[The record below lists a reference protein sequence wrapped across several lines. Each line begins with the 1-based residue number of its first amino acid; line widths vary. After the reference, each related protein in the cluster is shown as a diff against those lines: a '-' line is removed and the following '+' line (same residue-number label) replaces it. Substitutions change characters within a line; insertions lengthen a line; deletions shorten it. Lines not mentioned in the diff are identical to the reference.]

1 MKEELSSALAETK
14 APSAMFD
21 IWSDPDGGK
30 GHQDGVERRAGLSY
44 DDFVRDYTRGNRP
57 VLITDIAKN
66 WGAMKKWTPEY
77 FRDRYGALEIKVRV
91 DRTDKGEHVPL
102 GEFMN
107 EVLASRPDK
116 PGRYAYQISIED
128 LPGLADDILPHPEY
142 WRPNWLEDPNMLRVV
157 RDHALT
163 KVSGIEINIGGA
175 GSAFPEIH
183 YDEFNTETF
192 IVQICGRK
200 EWVLY
205 SPDQTPY
212 MYKRGPASTFSDVDF
227 VGGVDLK
234 RFPLFR
240 NVRPTRF
247 VIEPGEMFYNPPRW
261 WHTTRALT
269 PSIAV
274 VYTIARGPIWWG
286 VTKAA
291 SEHTLHLDWRS
302 RPITYAKVAVIFA
315 YMTAFRVIRSA
326 ADAFGKR

>member
-1 MKEELSSALAETK
+1 MKETHSSSVADKMAT
-14 APSAMFD
+14 SAMFD
-21 IWSDPDGGK
+21 IWSDPDGGI
-30 GHQDGVERRAGLSY
+30 GHQHGVERRAGLSSG
-44 DDFVRDYTRGNRP
+44 DFVRDYTRRNRP

-66 WGAMKKWTPEY
+66 WEAMKKWTPEY
-77 FRDRYGALEIKVRV
+77 LRDRYGAVEVKVGL
-91 DRTDKGEHVPL
+91 GERVPL

-142 WRPNWLEDPNMLRVV
+142 WRPNWLEDPYVLPVV
-157 RDHALT
+157 KDHQLL

-183 YDEFNTETF
+183 YDELDTETF
-192 IVQICGRK
+192 IVQIYGRK

-212 MYKRGPASTFSDVDF
+212 MYKRGPASTFSDVTF
-227 VGGVDLK
+227 AGGVDLE

-274 VYTIARGPIWWG
+274 VYIIARGPIWWG
-286 VTKAA
+286 VTKATCV
-291 SEHTLHLDWRS
+291 STLTFDQRS
-302 RPITYAKVAVIFA
+302 RPITYAKVAAIFA
-315 YMTAFRVIRSA
+315 YMTGFRLIRSA
-326 ADAFGKR
+326 MDAFGKR

>member
-1 MKEELSSALAETK
+1 MKEERSSALAEKT
-14 APSAMFD
+14 APPSMFD
-21 IWSDPDGGK
+21 IWSDPDGGI
-30 GHQDGVERRAGLSY
+30 GYQHGVERRAGLSF
-44 DDFVRDYTRGNRP
+44 DDLIRDYTRCNRP

-66 WGAMKKWTPEY
+66 WEAMKKWTPEY
-77 FRDRYGALEIKVRV
+77 FRDRYGALEVKV
-91 DRTDKGEHVPL
+91 DMGERVPL

-142 WRPNWLEDPNMLRVV
+142 WRPNWLEDPNVLRVV
-157 RDHALT
+157 RDHSLLH
-163 KVSGIEINIGGA
+163 VSGIEINIGGA

-183 YDEFNTETF
+183 YDELNTETF
-192 IVQICGRK
+192 IVQIYGRK

-205 SPDQTPY
+205 TPDQTPY
-212 MYKRGPASTFSDVDF
+212 MYKRGPASTFSDVNF
-227 VGGVDLK
+227 AGGVDLE

-247 VIEPGEMFYNPPRW
+247 VIEPGEMFYTPPRW

-291 SEHTLHLDWRS
+291 CQNTLHYDQRS
-302 RPITYAKVAVIFA
+302 RPMTYVKVAAIFA
-315 YMTAFRVIRSA
+315 YMTTFRLIRSA
-326 ADAFGKR
+326 VDAFGKP